1 MTEALRTD
9 DGQSNGY
16 AARGIGKG
24 LKPGALARAA
34 FATDVD
40 SAAFASD
47 VASGERPSLILGYDG
62 TDSAL
67 KAAAWAAA
75 ELLPN
80 GKLVVVHAARSPHV
94 PARPPVTPHE
104 RHRLGCA
111 LLDELLLEGT
121 SSLIDVD
128 LEIEISDED
137 PVSAL
142 TDAARRHGARAIVVG
157 YDRRS
162 QLHRALGTV
171 ARKLLD
177 ASPAP
182 VVVVP
187 LA

>member
-1 MTEALRTD
+1 MTEALGTD
-9 DGQSNGY
+9 DGHPNGY
-16 AARGIGKG
+16 AARSIDKG
-24 LKPGALARAA
+24 LQPGAVARAGA
-34 FATDVD
+34 GTDL
-40 SAAFASD
+40 
-47 VASGERPSLILGYDG
+47 ASGETRPCLILGYDG

-67 KAAAWAAA
+67 RAAAWAA

-137 PVSAL
+137 PVTAL
-142 TDAARRHGARAIVVG
+142 TDAARRHGAGAIVVG
-157 YDRRS
+157 HRGRS

-177 ASPAP
+177 VSPAP